1 MTIRTS
7 IIDIQEI
14 KNSGKKI
21 SMVTAYDYSSGYL
34 VEKAGIDIILVGDS
48 MGQVVLGHDT
58 TLPVSMEDV
67 IRHTQMVVRGTES
80 THIVSDLPFMSYQVN
95 VEQAVLNAGRLVKE
109 GGCQSVKLEGGAN
122 MGAQVKGIVNAGI
135 PVMGHLGLTPQSVN
149 QIGGY
154 RVQSRSKN
162 QIQEIL
168 NDIVELEKAGAFAVI
183 LELVPREVASA
194 LTQKVQIPVIGIGAG
209 PDCDGQVQVFH
220 DLLGLYKDFKPK
232 HSRLYANI
240 GDQITKSLSSYVS
253 DVISGDFP
261 NDDESFHVDTSVLSD
276 AFEEIKNGN
285 FQKGD

>member
-1 MTIRTS
+1 
-7 IIDIQEI
+7 
-14 KNSGKKI
+14 
-21 SMVTAYDYSSGYL
+21 
-34 VEKAGIDIILVGDS
+34 
-48 MGQVVLGHDT
+48 
-58 TLPVSMEDV
+58 
-67 IRHTQMVVRGTES
+67 
-80 THIVSDLPFMSYQVN
+80 
-95 VEQAVLNAGRLVKE
+95 
-109 GGCQSVKLEGGAN
+109 
-122 MGAQVKGIVNAGI
+122 
-135 PVMGHLGLTPQSVN
+135 MGHLGLTPQSVN

>member
-34 VEKAGIDIILVGDS
+34 VEKAGVDIILVGDS